1 MTVLTNTFGVGPETN
16 LTRAIGIREDLTD
29 VIYNISPTETPVM
42 ANIGRT
48 KATTTLHEWQTD
60 SLRTA
65 ASNAQVEGDDYDSRG
80 YNVADGSGVEALTPT
95 TRLGNSTQISA
106 KTIIVSGTHE
116 STLKA
121 GRKSEVAYQV
131 AKVGKELKRD
141 MEFDISQDNE
151 QVVSTGTTA
160 PRSRGIEHWIDTNRS
175 QGTSYSFSNA
185 TTGITD
191 GTQRNLTES
200 MLKEAINEA
209 WVTGGDPEC
218 VIAGPVN
225 KQNIS
230 SQFSGIATLYRDASG
245 MKPATIIGAS
255 DIYVSDFGE
264 LKIIPSRFNRD
275 RTLLVL
281 QKDMWAVAYL
291 RPFKMWELAKTGDA
305 EKRLMLTEWTV
316 ESRNEGAS
324 AKVADLNTSIL

>member
-1 MTVLTNTFGVGPETN
+1 MAIITNTFGVGPATN
-16 LTRAIGIREDLTD
+16 LTAAIGVREDLTD
-29 VIYNISPTETPVM
+29 VIYNISPTETPFM
-42 ANIGRT
+42 SNIGRA

-60 SLRTA
+60 SLRA
-65 ASNAQVEGDDYDSRG
+65 AAANAQIEGDDYDSRG
-80 YNVADGSGVEALTPT
+80 YNVADGSGVEALSPT
-95 TRLGNSTQISA
+95 TRLGNSTQIAA
-106 KTIIVSGTHE
+106 KTVIVSGTHE

-141 MEFDISQDNE
+141 MEFDLSQDNE

-160 PRSRGIEHWIDTNRS
+160 PRSRGLEHWIQTNIS
-175 QGTSYSFSNA
+175 NGTSYSYTNA
-185 TTGITD
+185 TTALTD
-191 GTQRNLTES
+191 GTQRDITEA

-209 WVTGGDPEC
+209 WVEGGDPEC
-218 VIAGPVN
+218 VLVGPVT

-230 SQFSGIATLYRDASG
+230 SQFSGIATLYREAG
-245 MKPATIIGAS
+245 GVKPATIIGAS

-264 LKIIPSRFNRD
+264 LRIVPSRFNRD
-275 RTLLVL
+275 RTACII

-305 EKRLMLTEWTV
+305 EKRLMLAEYSL
-316 ESRNEGAS
+316 ECRNEAANG
-324 AKVADLNTSIL
+324 KVADLNTTIL